1 MTTHDDDP
9 EEYSPNPLPQKLKPI
24 DWEAEKARFF
34 EYHRLRG
41 SLDIYYTVFA
51 GERPPSRDDKN
62 KNRARDRGG
71 RGR

>member
-41 SLDIYYTVFA
+41 S
-51 GERPPSRDDKN
+51 RR
-62 KNRARDRGG
+62 
-71 RGR
+71 